1 MIFTNSSPSSNLF
14 GRVVGDC
21 HKRMALYPQPPPTG
35 RVTTT
40 VLINNIHCASCL
52 SYIQEVL
59 GTLQPAPLSTT
70 ANYVSH
76 EVAIVHLP
84 EHSANDISR
93 ALSDAAFEVQSV
105 RTEDEFGHLIY
116 EQDEVQAHQ
125 ECLEQAAQTLSEQA
139 STLSWSQTT
148 AHPRL
153 LGSATHQLNEK
164 HIEHCVT
171 CQKSNEKVEVSED
184 FVVVI
189 PEVQKFTAT
198 LSIAGMTCAACILS
212 INEGVQELQ
221 FLEDVS
227 VSLLTNSATVTF
239 AGPKDN
245 IDQIV
250 ERIEDRGYGCHV
262 ENIVEVG
269 GVPEDD
275 EQAERTVMI
284 RITGMF
290 CDHCPQRVLEALSS
304 SFPGLLTIGKP
315 PSPEDPIIMIIY
327 HPQQGIITIRGILA
341 AILGINEQF
350 KATIYHPP
358 TIEERSRAMQ
368 LRERRRLLLRLLL
381 SSIVAIPTFLI
392 GVVWTS
398 LVPSTNR
405 VRIFFQGKMW
415 AGADSRAEWALF
427 FLATPVMFL
436 AADVFHVRAIKEIQ
450 ALWGRNSKLPI
461 LRRFY
466 RFGSMN
472 LLMSAGTSVAYFPSI
487 AVLALDSRKTGE
499 PNGKLSTYFDVVVF
513 LTMFILA
520 GRYLEAYSKA
530 KTGDAVTMLGKLR
543 PTEALLV
550 RSNPDSED
558 SQLSLPTTDVA
569 KINVDLLEVGDV
581 VRVLR
586 GASPPADGTVV
597 LGDSTFDESSLTGES
612 RPITKNA
619 GDQVFAGTVNTG
631 RPISVRVTEISGA
644 SMLDQIVKVVREGQ
658 TKRAPVERFADILTG
673 YFVPVITLIAIL
685 TFVIWFG
692 LGQGGVLPESWRDV
706 DTGGWAFWALHFA
719 ITVFVA
725 ACPCGIALAAPT
737 ALFVGSGLAAQHGIL
752 VKGGGEAFQDASAL
766 DVVVFDKTG
775 TLTEGGNPSVTNHN
789 IMASSEEETKVI
801 WAITQALEES
811 SSHPIAKAIT
821 ALCADQNRATITNSN
836 IEELPGRGLKGTFT
850 IHTSTSDTRYEAAIG
865 SETFISLLGTPIDSH
880 WSNTASAWKTA
891 GKSIAVLALRPLF
904 LSDGTEAAFKFA
916 AQFAT
921 TDPLRPEASF
931 VLSALREQGLS
942 TWMISGDNAT
952 TAMAVGYQLGIPAT
966 NIIAGVLP
974 SEKADKIRWLQSS
987 APKCNGKT
995 GRAIVAMVGDGIN
1008 DSPALTA
1015 ADAGVAIGSGSDV
1028 AISSAK
1034 FVLVSS
1040 NLHSLLTLITL
1051 SRTVFRR
1058 VKFNFAWALV
1068 YNVVL
1073 LPIAAG
1079 VIYPVHGHPRLN
1091 PVWASLAMA
1100 MSSLSV
1106 ICSSLVMR
1114 TGIPVV
1120 GFRAARE
1127 AEQGRSEARSRSPII
1142 PS

>member
-1 MIFTNSSPSSNLF
+1 
-14 GRVVGDC
+14 
-21 HKRMALYPQPPPTG
+21 MAQPPPAG
-35 RVTTT
+35 HVTTT

-59 GTLQPAPLSTT
+59 STLQPAPLSTT

-76 EVAIVHLP
+76 ELVIVHLP
-84 EHSANDISR
+84 EHSADDISR
-93 ALSDAAFEVQSV
+93 ALSDAAFEVQRV
-105 RTEDEFGHLIY
+105 RTEDEFGHLTY
-116 EQDEVQAHQ
+116 EQDVVQVHQ
-125 ECLEQAAQTLSEQA
+125 EWLGQAAQTLSGQT
-139 STLSWSQTT
+139 STLSWRQTT
-148 AHPRL
+148 AHPGF
-153 LGSATHQLNEK
+153 LGDANQRLNEK
-164 HIEHCVT
+164 HMEYCVT
-171 CQKSNEKVEVSED
+171 CQKSNEKVEISED
-184 FVVVI
+184 FVVAI

-212 INEGVQELQ
+212 INEGVQELE

-227 VSLLTNSATVTF
+227 VSLLTNSATVAFT
-239 AGPKDN
+239 GPRDN

-262 ENIVEVG
+262 ESIVEVG
-269 GVPEDD
+269 GLQEGGD

-284 RITGMF
+284 SIAGMF

-304 SFPGLLTIGKP
+304 SFPGLLTVDKP
-315 PSPEDPIIMIIY
+315 PSHQDPITVVIY
-327 HPQQGIITIRGILA
+327 HPQHGIITIRDILA
-341 AILGINEQF
+341 TIHGVSDQL

-392 GVVWTS
+392 GVVWMS

-436 AADVFHVRAIKEIQ
+436 AADVFHIRAIKEIQ
-450 ALWGRNSKLPI
+450 ALWGQNSKVPI

-466 RFGSMN
+466 HFGSMN

-487 AVLALDSRKTGE
+487 AVLALDSRKSGE
-499 PNGKLSTYFDVVVF
+499 PNGKLSTYFDAVVF

-543 PTEALLV
+543 STEALLV

-569 KINVDLLEVGDV
+569 KINADLLEVGDV

-586 GASPPADGTVV
+586 GASPPADGIVV
-597 LGDSTFDESSLTGES
+597 LGESTFDESSLTGES

-644 SMLDQIVKVVREGQ
+644 SMLDQIIKVVREGQ

-706 DTGGWAFWALHFA
+706 DTGGWAFWALQFA

-752 VKGGGEAFQDASAL
+752 VKGGGEAFQEASAL

-775 TLTEGGNPSVTNHN
+775 TLTEGGNPSVTNHD

-801 WAITQALEES
+801 WAIAQALEES
-811 SSHPIAKAIT
+811 SSHPIAKAIA
-821 ALCADQNRATITNSN
+821 ALY
-836 IEELPGRGLKGTFT
+836 
-850 IHTSTSDTRYEAAIG
+850 TR
-865 SETFISLLGTPIDSH
+865 

-891 GKSIAVLALRPLF
+891 GKSVALLALRPLS
-904 LSDGTEAAFKFA
+904 LSDGAEAAFKLA

-921 TDPLRPEASF
+921 TDPLRPEASS
-931 VLSALREQGLS
+931 VLSALHKQGLS
-942 TWMISGDNAT
+942 IWMITGDNAT
-952 TAMAVGYQLGIPAT
+952 TATAVGYQLGLPAS

-987 APKCNGKT
+987 APKRNGET

-1015 ADAGVAIGSGSDV
+1015 ADAGIAIGSGSDV

-1040 NLHSLLTLITL
+1040 DLHSLLTLITL

-1073 LPIAAG
+1073 MPIAAG

-1120 GFRAARE
+1120 GFRAVRE
-1127 AEQGRSEARSRSPII
+1127 
-1142 PS
+1142 

>member
-1 MIFTNSSPSSNLF
+1 M
-14 GRVVGDC
+14 
-21 HKRMALYPQPPPTG
+21 
-35 RVTTT
+35 
-40 VLINNIHCASCL
+40 
-52 SYIQEVL
+52 
-59 GTLQPAPLSTT
+59 
-70 ANYVSH
+70 
-76 EVAIVHLP
+76 
-84 EHSANDISR
+84 
-93 ALSDAAFEVQSV
+93 
-105 RTEDEFGHLIY
+105 RTKDEFGLIIDDR
-116 EQDEVQAHQ
+116 DEVPAHP
-125 ECLEQAAQTLSEQA
+125 EWLEHAAQTLNNQA
-139 STLSWSQTT
+139 STLSWRQTT
-148 AHPRL
+148 AHPGFI
-153 LGSATHQLNEK
+153 GSTNHQPNEK
-164 HIEHCVT
+164 HIEHCVS
-171 CQKSNEKVEVSED
+171 CQKSNGKVEISED
-184 FVVVI
+184 FVVAI
-189 PEVQKFTAT
+189 PKVQKFTGT

-239 AGPKDN
+239 VGPKEN

-269 GVPEDD
+269 GIQEDD

-284 RITGMF
+284 RIAGMF
-290 CDHCPQRVLEALSS
+290 CAHCPQRIVQALSS
-304 SFPGLLTIGKP
+304 SFPGLLVIDRA
-315 PSPEDPIIMIIY
+315 PSHEDPIMIIMY
-327 HPQQGIITIRGILA
+327 HPQHGIITIRDILTT
-341 AILGINEQF
+341 IHGVNDQL

-381 SSIVAIPTFLI
+381 SFVVAIPTFLI
-392 GVVWTS
+392 SVVWMS

-405 VRIFFQGKMW
+405 VRMFFQGRMW
-415 AGADSRAEWALF
+415 AGADTRAEWALF
-427 FLATPVMFL
+427 FLATPVMFF
-436 AADVFHVRAIKEIQ
+436 AADVFHVRAIKEIR
-450 ALWGRNSKLPI
+450 ALWGRNSKVPI

-487 AVLALDSRKTGE
+487 AVLALDSRKTSQS
-499 PNGKLSTYFDVVVF
+499 NGQVSTYFDAVVF

-550 RSNPDSED
+550 RPNPDAEDTSED
-558 SQLSLPTTDVA
+558 SQPSLPTTDVE

-586 GASPPADGTVV
+586 GASPPADGRVIF
-597 LGDSTFDESSLTGES
+597 GDSTFDESSLTGES
-612 RPITKNA
+612 RPIAKND

-631 RPISVRVTEISGA
+631 KPISVRVTEISGA

-658 TKRAPVERFADILTG
+658 TKRAPVERVADILTG
-673 YFVPVITLIAIL
+673 YFVPVITLIAIS

-706 DTGGWAFWALHFA
+706 DAGGWAFWALQFA
-719 ITVFVA
+719 IAVFVG

-752 VKGGGEAFQDASAL
+752 VKGGGEAFQEASAL

-775 TLTEGGNPSVTNHN
+775 TLTEGGNPTVTDHD
-789 IMASSEEETKVI
+789 IMASSEEEAKVI
-801 WAITQALEES
+801 WATAQALEES

-821 ALCADQNRATITNSN
+821 ALCVEQTRATITNST
-836 IEELPGRGLKGTFT
+836 IEELPGCGLKGTFT
-850 IHTSTSDTRYEAAIG
+850 IHTSTNDARYEAAIG
-865 SETFISLLGTPIDSH
+865 SEAFISLLGTPIDTY
-880 WSNTASAWKTA
+880 WSNNASTWKTA
-891 GKSIAVLALRPLF
+891 GKSIALLALRPLS
-904 LSDGTEAAFKFA
+904 LLDGKEPAFKLT

-921 TDPLRPEASF
+921 TDPLRPEASS
-931 VLSALREQGLS
+931 VLSALRKQGLS

-952 TAMAVGYQLGIPAT
+952 TAMAVGYQLGIPAS

-987 APKCNGKT
+987 APKRNGKT

-1015 ADAGVAIGSGSDV
+1015 ADAGIAIGSGSDV

-1040 NLHSLLTLITL
+1040 NLQSLLTLITL
-1051 SRTVFRR
+1051 SHTVFQR

-1120 GFRAARE
+1120 GFRAAGE
-1127 AEQGRSEARSRSPII
+1127 AEQRRG
-1142 PS
+1142 

>member
-1 MIFTNSSPSSNLF
+1 
-14 GRVVGDC
+14 
-21 HKRMALYPQPPPTG
+21 MALHPRPPPTG
-35 RVTTT
+35 HVTTT
-40 VLINNIHCASCL
+40 ILINNIHCASCL

-59 GTLQPAPLSTT
+59 STLQPAPLSTT

-76 EVAIVHLP
+76 EVTIVHLP
-84 EHSANDISR
+84 NHSANDISR
-93 ALSDAAFEVQSV
+93 ALSDAAFEIQSV
-105 RTEDEFGHLIY
+105 RTKDEFGSVIY

-125 ECLEQAAQTLSEQA
+125 EWLEQAAQTLSKQA
-139 STLSWSQTT
+139 STLSWHQTT
-148 AHPRL
+148 AHTGLR
-153 LGSATHQLNEK
+153 GDANQLNEK

-171 CQKSNEKVEVSED
+171 CQKSNEKVEISQD
-184 FVVVI
+184 FVVDI
-189 PEVQKFTAT
+189 PEVQRFTAT

-250 ERIEDRGYGCHV
+250 ERIEDRGYGCHI
-262 ENIVEVG
+262 ENIAEVG
-269 GVPEDD
+269 GLQKGDD

-284 RITGMF
+284 RVAGMF

-304 SFPGLLTIGKP
+304 SFPGLLCIDKR
-315 PSPEDPIIMIIY
+315 PSREDPITMITY
-327 HPQQGIITIRGILA
+327 RPQHQIVTIRDILA
-341 AILGINEQF
+341 TIDGVNDQV

-381 SSIVAIPTFLI
+381 SFIVAIPTFLI
-392 GVVWTS
+392 SVVWMS
-398 LVPSTNR
+398 LVPSTNPM
-405 VRIFFQGKMW
+405 RIFFQRKMW
-415 AGADSRAEWALF
+415 AGVDTRAEWALL
-427 FLATPVMFL
+427 FLATPVMFF
-436 AADVFHVRAIKEIQ
+436 AADVFHVRAIKEIR
-450 ALWGRNSKLPI
+450 ALWGRNSKVPI

-472 LLMSAGTSVAYFPSI
+472 LLMSAGTSAAYFPSI
-487 AVLALDSRKTGE
+487 AVLALDSRKTGTG
-499 PNGKLSTYFDVVVF
+499 NGQVSTYFDSVVF

-550 RSNPDSED
+550 RSNLDLEDSSED
-558 SQLSLPTTDVA
+558 NQSSLPATSVET
-569 KINVDLLEVGDV
+569 INVDLLEVGDV

-612 RPITKNA
+612 HPIIKNV
-619 GDQVFAGTVNTG
+619 GDQVFVGTVNIG
-631 RPISVRVTEISGA
+631 KPISVRVTEVLGA

-658 TKRAPVERFADILTG
+658 TKRAPVERVADILTG
-673 YFVPVITLIAIL
+673 YFVPVITLIAIS

-692 LGQGGVLPESWRDV
+692 LGQGGVLPETWRDV
-706 DTGGWAFWALHFA
+706 DTGGWAFWALQFA
-719 ITVFVA
+719 IAVFVG

-752 VKGGGEAFQDASAL
+752 VKGGGEAFQEASAL
-766 DVVVFDKTG
+766 DVVAFDKTG
-775 TLTEGGNPSVTNHN
+775 TLTEGGNPSVTNHDV
-789 IMASSEEETKVI
+789 MASSEEEAKVI
-801 WAITQALEES
+801 WAIAQALEES
-811 SSHPIAKAIT
+811 SSHTIARAIT
-821 ALCADQNRATITNSN
+821 ALCTEQNRATITNST

-850 IHTSTSDTRYEAAIG
+850 IHTSTNDTRYEAAIG
-865 SETFISLLGTPIDSH
+865 SETFISSLGTPIDTY
-880 WSNTASAWKTA
+880 WSKNASTWKTA
-891 GKSIAVLALRPLF
+891 GKSIALLALRPLSI
-904 LSDGTEAAFKFA
+904 SDGRVPAFKPA

-921 TDPLRPEASF
+921 TDPLRPEAAS

-952 TAMAVGYQLGIPAT
+952 TAMAVGYQLGIPAN

-987 APKCNGKT
+987 APKRNGKT

-1015 ADAGVAIGSGSDV
+1015 ADAGIAIGSGSDV

-1034 FVLVSS
+1034 FVLMSS
-1040 NLHSLLTLITL
+1040 NLRSLLTLITL
-1051 SRTVFRR
+1051 SRTVFQR

-1068 YNVVL
+1068 YNMVL

-1114 TGIPVV
+1114 TGIPMV
-1120 GFRAARE
+1120 GFRAFKETA
-1127 AEQGRSEARSRSPII
+1127 GRRG
-1142 PS
+1142 

>member
-1 MIFTNSSPSSNLF
+1 
-14 GRVVGDC
+14 
-21 HKRMALYPQPPPTG
+21 MALHPQSPPTCQ
-35 RVTTT
+35 VTTT
-40 VLINNIHCASCL
+40 FLINNIHCASCL
-52 SYIQEVL
+52 FYIQEVL
-59 GTLQPAPLSTT
+59 STLQPSPLSTT

-76 EVAIVHLP
+76 EVTIVHFP
-84 EHSANDISR
+84 EHSADDISR
-93 ALSDAAFEVQSV
+93 ILSDAAFEVQNV
-105 RTEDEFGHLIY
+105 RTEDQFGRIIY
-116 EQDEVQAHQ
+116 ERAQAHQ
-125 ECLEQAAQTLSEQA
+125 EWLEQAAQMLSEQA
-139 STLSWSQTT
+139 PTLSWPKAA
-148 AHPRL
+148 AHPGL
-153 LGSATHQLNEK
+153 LGNANQQPNEK
-164 HIEHCVT
+164 HMEHCVT
-171 CQKSNEKVEVSED
+171 CQKSNEEVAMSED
-184 FVVVI
+184 VIVTI
-189 PEVQKFTAT
+189 PETENFTAT

-212 INEGVQELQ
+212 INEGVQELK
-221 FLEDVS
+221 FLNDVS

-250 ERIEDRGYGCHV
+250 ERIEDRGYGCHF
-262 ENIVEVG
+262 EDIVQVG
-269 GVPEDD
+269 GLQKDN
-275 EQAERTVMI
+275 EQAERTIMI
-284 RITGMF
+284 SIAGMF
-290 CDHCPQRVLEALSS
+290 CDRCPQRVLEALSS
-304 SFPGLLTIGKP
+304 SFPGLLTVDKP
-315 PSPEDPIIMIIY
+315 LSHQDPIIVVIY
-327 HPQQGIITIRGILA
+327 HPQHGIITIRDILA
-341 AILGINEQF
+341 TIHGVSDQL
-350 KATIYHPP
+350 KATIYRPP

-381 SSIVAIPTFLI
+381 SFIVAIPTFLI
-392 GVVWTS
+392 GVVWMG
-398 LVPSTNR
+398 LVPSSNR

-415 AGADSRAEWALF
+415 AGADTRAEWALF

-436 AADVFHVRAIKEIQ
+436 AADVFHVRAVKEIQ
-450 ALWGRNSKLPI
+450 ALWGRNSKVPI

-499 PNGKLSTYFDVVVF
+499 PNGKLSTYFDAVVF

-543 PTEALLV
+543 PTETLLV
-550 RSNPDSED
+550 RSNPDSEN
-558 SQLSLPTTDVA
+558 SKSSLPATDVE
-569 KINVDLLEVGDV
+569 KIDVDLLEFGDV
-581 VRVLR
+581 VRVLH
-586 GASPPADGTVV
+586 GGSPPADGTIV
-597 LGDSTFDESSLTGES
+597 LGDSAFDESSLTGES
-612 RPITKNA
+612 RPITKNV

-631 RPISVRVTEISGA
+631 KPISVRVTEVSGA

-658 TKRAPVERFADILTG
+658 TKRAPVEKFADILTG

-685 TFVIWFG
+685 TFVIWLG
-692 LGQGGVLPESWRDV
+692 LGQGGILPESWRDTN
-706 DTGGWAFWALHFA
+706 TGGWAFWALQFA

-752 VKGGGEAFQDASAL
+752 VKGGGEAFQEASAL
-766 DVVVFDKTG
+766 DVIVFDKTG
-775 TLTEGGNPSVTNHN
+775 TLTEGGNPSVTNHD
-789 IMASSEEETKVI
+789 IMASSDEETKVI
-801 WAITQALEES
+801 WAIAQALEES
-811 SSHPIAKAIT
+811 SRHPIAKAIA
-821 ALCADQNRATITNSN
+821 ALCAEKNRATIINST
-836 IEELPGRGLKGTFT
+836 IEEIPGRGLKGSFN
-850 IHTSTSDTRYEAAIG
+850 IQTSTNDIRYEAAIG

-880 WSNTASAWKTA
+880 RSNTVSTWKTA
-891 GKSIAVLALRPLF
+891 GKSIALLALRPLS
-904 LSDGTEAAFKFA
+904 LSAGEEAAFKLA

-921 TDPLRPEASF
+921 TDPLRPEASA
-931 VLSALREQGLS
+931 VLSALRKQGLS
-942 TWMISGDNAT
+942 IWMISGDNAT
-952 TAMAVGYQLGIPAT
+952 IATAVGHQLGIPAT
-966 NIIAGVLP
+966 NIIADVLP

-987 APKCNGKT
+987 SPKRNGKT

-1015 ADAGVAIGSGSDV
+1015 ADAGIAIGSGSDV

-1058 VKFNFAWALV
+1058 VKFNFGWALV

-1073 LPIAAG
+1073 IPIAAG
-1079 VIYPVHGHPRLN
+1079 MIYPVHGHPRLN

-1106 ICSSLVMR
+1106 ICSSLVMK

-1120 GFRAARE
+1120 GYRATKE
-1127 AEQGRSEARSRSPII
+1127 VK
-1142 PS
+1142 

>member
-1 MIFTNSSPSSNLF
+1 MALHPQSSPA
-14 GRVVGDC
+14 G
-21 HKRMALYPQPPPTG
+21 H
-35 RVTTT
+35 VTTT
-40 VLINNIHCASCL
+40 VLINNVHCASCL

-59 GTLQPAPLSTT
+59 STLHPVPLSIT

-76 EVAIVHLP
+76 EVTIVHSP

-105 RTEDEFGHLIY
+105 RTEDEFGHNIY
-116 EQDEVQAHQ
+116 EPDIVQAHQ
-125 ECLEQAAQTLSEQA
+125 EWLEQAAQTLSKQA
-139 STLSWSQTT
+139 STLSWHQTT
-148 AHPRL
+148 AN
-153 LGSATHQLNEK
+153 LGLVDDANHQPDEK
-164 HIEHCVT
+164 HMEHCVA
-171 CQKSNEKVEVSED
+171 CQKSNEKVEISGD
-184 FVVVI
+184 VI
-189 PEVQKFTAT
+189 VTIPKVQKFTAA

-227 VSLLTNSATVTF
+227 VSLLTNSANVSF
-239 AGPKDN
+239 VGPKDN
-245 IDQIV
+245 IDLIV

-262 ENIVEVG
+262 EKIVEVG
-269 GVPEDD
+269 GLQEDKD

-284 RITGMF
+284 RIAGMF
-290 CDHCPQRVLEALSS
+290 CDHCPQQVLEALSS
-304 SFPGLLTIGKP
+304 AFPRLLAVDKP
-315 PSPEDPIIMIIY
+315 PSHKDPIITVTY
-327 HPQQGIITIRGILA
+327 HPQPSIITIRDIVA
-341 AILGINEQF
+341 TIHSANDQF

-368 LRERRRLLLRLLL
+368 LRERHRLLLRFLL
-381 SSIVAIPTFLI
+381 SFIVAIPTFLI
-392 GVVWTS
+392 SVVWTS
-398 LVPSTNR
+398 LVSPSNS
-405 VRIFFQGKMW
+405 VRLFFEAKMW
-415 AGADSRAEWALF
+415 AGADTRAEWALF

-436 AADVFHVRAIKEIQ
+436 AADVFHVRAIKEIR
-450 ALWGRNSKLPI
+450 ALWTRNSRVTI

-487 AVLALDSRKTGE
+487 AVLVLDSQKTGQQ
-499 PNGKLSTYFDVVVF
+499 NGQISTYFDSVVF

-530 KTGDAVTMLGKLR
+530 KTGDAVAMLGKLR
-543 PTEALLV
+543 PLEALLV
-550 RSNPDSED
+550 RSNPDPEDSLED
-558 SQLSLPTTDVA
+558 SQPSLPMTSVE
-569 KINVDLLEVGDV
+569 KINVDLLEVGDL
-581 VRVLR
+581 VRVLY

-597 LGDSTFDESSLTGES
+597 FGDSTFDESSLTGES

-631 RPISVRVTEISGA
+631 KPISVRVTEISGA

-658 TKRAPVERFADILTG
+658 TKRAPVERVVDILTG
-673 YFVPVITLIAIL
+673 YFVPVITLIAIS
-685 TFVIWFG
+685 TFATWFG
-692 LGQGGVLPESWRDV
+692 LGQGGVLPEDWRDI
-706 DTGGWAFWALHFA
+706 DTGGWAFWALQFA
-719 ITVFVA
+719 IAVFVG

-752 VKGGGEAFQDASAL
+752 VKGGGEAFQEASAL

-775 TLTEGGNPSVTNHN
+775 TLTEGGNLSVTNHE
-789 IMASSEEETKVI
+789 ILTSSKDETKVI
-801 WAITQALEES
+801 WAIAQALEES
-811 SSHPIAKAIT
+811 SSHPIAKAIIT
-821 ALCADQNRATITNSN
+821 LCAAQDRVAIVNST

-850 IHTSTSDTRYEAAIG
+850 IHTSTNDARYEAAIG
-865 SETFISLLGTPIDSH
+865 SETFISSLGTLMNTC
-880 WSNTASAWKTA
+880 WSNNASVWQIT
-891 GKSIAVLALRPLF
+891 GKSIALLALRPLS
-904 LSDGTEAAFKFA
+904 LSDGKEAAFKLA

-921 TDPLRPEASF
+921 SDPLRPEAPF
-931 VLSALREQGLS
+931 VLSALRKQGLS
-942 TWMISGDNAT
+942 IWMISGDNAT
-952 TAMAVGYQLGIPAT
+952 TATAVGYQLGIPAT

-987 APKCNGKT
+987 APRRNGKT

-1015 ADAGVAIGSGSDV
+1015 ADAGIAIGSGSDV

-1051 SRTVFRR
+1051 SRTVFQR

-1079 VIYPVHGHPRLN
+1079 VIYPAHGHPRLN

-1120 GFRAARE
+1120 GFRAAKD
-1127 AEQGRSEARSRSPII
+1127 AG
-1142 PS
+1142 

>member
-1 MIFTNSSPSSNLF
+1 M
-14 GRVVGDC
+14 
-21 HKRMALYPQPPPTG
+21 
-35 RVTTT
+35 
-40 VLINNIHCASCL
+40 
-52 SYIQEVL
+52 
-59 GTLQPAPLSTT
+59 
-70 ANYVSH
+70 
-76 EVAIVHLP
+76 
-84 EHSANDISR
+84 
-93 ALSDAAFEVQSV
+93 
-105 RTEDEFGHLIY
+105 RTEDEFGHIIY
-116 EQDEVQAHQ
+116 EQDVVRPHQ
-125 ECLEQAAQTLSEQA
+125 EWLEQAAQTLSKQV
-139 STLSWSQTT
+139 STLSSRQTT
-148 AHPRL
+148 AHPGL
-153 LGSATHQLNEK
+153 LGDADYQPNEK
-164 HIEHCVT
+164 HIEYCVA
-171 CQKSNEKVEVSED
+171 CRKSED
-184 FVVVI
+184 VIVTI
-189 PEVQKFTAT
+189 PEVQKFTAA

-239 AGPKDN
+239 AGPKEN

-269 GVPEDD
+269 GLQEEDK
-275 EQAERTVMI
+275 QVERTAMI
-284 RITGMF
+284 RIAGMF
-290 CDHCPQRVLEALSS
+290 CDHGPQMVLEALSS
-304 SFPGLLTIGKP
+304 SFSGVLAVDKP
-315 PSPEDPIIMIIY
+315 PSHEDPIMTITY
-327 HPQQGIITIRGILA
+327 RPQHGIITIRGILA
-341 AILGINEQF
+341 TIHGVNDQF

-368 LRERRRLLLRLLL
+368 FRERRRLLLRLLL
-381 SSIVAIPTFLI
+381 SFIVAIPTFLI
-392 GVVWTS
+392 SVVWMS
-398 LVPSTNR
+398 LVPSTNS

-415 AGADSRAEWALF
+415 TGADTRAEWALF

-436 AADVFHVRAIKEIQ
+436 AADVFHIRAIKEIR
-450 ALWGRNSKLPI
+450 ALWGRNSKVPI

-472 LLMSAGTSVAYFPSI
+472 LLMSAGTSIAYFPSI
-487 AVLALDSRKTGE
+487 AVLALDSRKTGQH
-499 PNGKLSTYFDVVVF
+499 NGQMSTYFDSVVF

-543 PTEALLV
+543 PMEALLV
-550 RSNPDSED
+550 RSSPDSED
-558 SQLSLPTTDVA
+558 SSEDNQPSLPTANVE
-569 KINVDLLEVGDV
+569 KVNVDLLEVGDV

-631 RPISVRVTEISGA
+631 KPISVRVTEISGT
-644 SMLDQIVKVVREGQ
+644 SMLDQIVNVVREGQ
-658 TKRAPVERFADILTG
+658 TKRAPVERVADILTG
-673 YFVPVITLIAIL
+673 YFVPVITLIAIS

-692 LGQGGVLPESWRDV
+692 LGQGRILPESWRDV
-706 DTGGWAFWALHFA
+706 ATGGWAFWALQFA
-719 ITVFVA
+719 IAVFVG

-737 ALFVGSGLAAQHGIL
+737 ALFVGSGLAAQNGIL
-752 VKGGGEAFQDASAL
+752 VKGGGEAFQEASAL

-775 TLTEGGNPSVTNHN
+775 TLTEGGNPRVTNHDV
-789 IMASSEEETKVI
+789 IASSAEEVKLI
-801 WAITQALEES
+801 WAIAQALEES

-821 ALCADQNRATITNSN
+821 ALCVEQDRVTIINST

-850 IHTSTSDTRYEAAIG
+850 INTSTNNTIYEAAIG
-865 SETFISLLGTPIDSH
+865 NETFMALLGTPIDTY
-880 WSNTASAWKTA
+880 WSNNASTWKAA
-891 GKSIAVLALRPLF
+891 GKSIALLALRPHS
-904 LSDGTEAAFKFA
+904 LSDGKEPAFKLA

-921 TDPLRPEASF
+921 TDPLRPEASS
-931 VLSALREQGLS
+931 VLSALRKQGVS

-987 APKCNGKT
+987 APKRNGKT
-995 GRAIVAMVGDGIN
+995 GRPIVAMVGDGIN
-1008 DSPALTA
+1008 DSPALIA
-1015 ADAGVAIGSGSDV
+1015 ADVGIAIGSGSDV

-1051 SRTVFRR
+1051 SRTVFQR

-1079 VIYPVHGHPRLN
+1079 VIYPVRGHPRLN

-1100 MSSLSV
+1100 LSSLSV

-1114 TGIPVV
+1114 SGLPMV
-1120 GFRAARE
+1120 GFRAASE
-1127 AEQGRSEARSRSPII
+1127 AEQRKGRARFRKPII
-1142 PS
+1142 QRNMQLPQ

>member
-1 MIFTNSSPSSNLF
+1 
-14 GRVVGDC
+14 
-21 HKRMALYPQPPPTG
+21 MALYPQSRPTG
-35 RVTTT
+35 QVTTT
-40 VLINNIHCASCL
+40 LLINNIHCTSCL

-59 GTLQPAPLSTT
+59 SALQLTPLSIT

-76 EVAIVHLP
+76 EVTITHFP
-84 EHSANDISR
+84 EHSANDISQ

-105 RTEDEFGHLIY
+105 RTEDEFGHIIY
-116 EQDEVQAHQ
+116 GRDEVQAHP
-125 ECLEQAAQTLSEQA
+125 EWLEQAAQTLSKHA
-139 STLSWSQTT
+139 STLSWRQAT
-148 AHPRL
+148 AQPEFV
-153 LGSATHQLNEK
+153 GGANQQPNEK
-164 HIEHCVT
+164 HLEHCVT
-171 CQKSNEKVEVSED
+171 CQKSNEKVDLSDD
-184 FVVVI
+184 FVVAI

-212 INEGVQELQ
+212 VNEGVQELP

-239 AGPKDN
+239 AGPKEN

-262 ENIVEVG
+262 ENMAEIG
-269 GVPEDD
+269 GLSKSD

-284 RITGMF
+284 RIAGMF
-290 CDHCPQRVLEALSS
+290 CGHCPQRILEALSS
-304 SFPGLLTIGKP
+304 SFPGLLTVDKP
-315 PSPEDPIIMIIY
+315 PLPEDPIITISY
-327 HPQQGIITIRGILA
+327 HLHGTVTVRGIISTILRVDD
-341 AILGINEQF
+341 QYQ
-350 KATIYHPP
+350 ATIYHPP

-381 SSIVAIPTFLI
+381 SFIVAIPTFLI
-392 GVVWTS
+392 SVVWMS
-398 LVPSTNR
+398 LVPSTNP
-405 VRIFFQGKMW
+405 VRKFFQRTMW
-415 AGADSRAEWALF
+415 AGADTRAEWALF
-427 FLATPVMFL
+427 FLATPVMFF

-450 ALWGRNSKLPI
+450 ALWGRNSKVPI

-487 AVLALDSRKTGE
+487 AVLALDSRKTDQRSGQM
-499 PNGKLSTYFDVVVF
+499 STYFDAVVF

-550 RSNPDSED
+550 RSNSDSED
-558 SQLSLPTTDVA
+558 SSESRASHPTTDVE

-586 GASPPADGTVV
+586 GASPPADGTVA

-612 RPITKNA
+612 RPISKNT

-631 RPISVRVTEISGA
+631 KPISVRVTKVSGT

-658 TKRAPVERFADILTG
+658 TKRAPVERVADILTG
-673 YFVPVITLIAIL
+673 YFVPVITLIAIS
-685 TFVIWFG
+685 TFVIWLG
-692 LGQGGVLPESWRDV
+692 LGQGGLLPTSWRDV
-706 DTGGWAFWALHFA
+706 DTGGWAFWALQFA
-719 ITVFVA
+719 IAVFVG

-752 VKGGGEAFQDASAL
+752 VKGGGEAFQEASAL

-775 TLTEGGNPSVTNHN
+775 TLTEGGNPRVTNHDM
-789 IMASSEEETKVI
+789 MATGEEETKAV
-801 WAITQALEES
+801 WAIAQALEEC

-821 ALCADQNRATITNSN
+821 ALCTEQNRSTVIDSM
-836 IEELPGRGLKGTFT
+836 IEELPGLGLRGT
-850 IHTSTSDTRYEAAIG
+850 ITVRMPTNDARYEAAIG
-865 SETFISLLGTPIDSH
+865 SETFISSLGTPIDTYWSH
-880 WSNTASAWKTA
+880 NTSTWKTG
-891 GKSIAVLALRPLF
+891 GKSTALLALRPLS
-904 LSDGTEAAFKFA
+904 SDGNGPAFTLA
-916 AQFAT
+916 AQFAI

-942 TWMISGDNAT
+942 TWMISGDHPT
-952 TAMAVGYQLGIPAT
+952 TAMAVGCQLGIPAT

-987 APKCNGKT
+987 APKRNGKT

-1015 ADAGVAIGSGSDV
+1015 ADAGIAIGSGSDV

-1051 SRTVFRR
+1051 SRTVFQR

-1079 VIYPVHGHPRLN
+1079 VIYPAHGHPRLN

-1100 MSSLSV
+1100 LSSLSV
-1106 ICSSLVMR
+1106 ITSSLVMR

-1120 GFRAARE
+1120 GFRAALE
-1127 AEQGRSEARSRSPII
+1127 AGRD
-1142 PS
+1142 

>member
-1 MIFTNSSPSSNLF
+1 
-14 GRVVGDC
+14 
-21 HKRMALYPQPPPTG
+21 MALHPQSPPTG
-35 RVTTT
+35 QVTTT
-40 VLINNIHCASCL
+40 LLINNIHCASCL
-52 SYIQEVL
+52 SYVQEVL
-59 GTLQPAPLSTT
+59 STLQPAPLSIT

-76 EVAIVHLP
+76 EVAIIHFP

-93 ALSDAAFEVQSV
+93 ALSDAAFEVQRV
-105 RTEDEFGHLIY
+105 RTEDEFGHIIY

-125 ECLEQAAQTLSEQA
+125 EWLEQAAQTLSKQA
-139 STLSWSQTT
+139 SKLSWRQTT
-148 AHPRL
+148 AHPGL
-153 LGSATHQLNEK
+153 LGDANHQPNEK
-164 HIEHCVT
+164 HMERCVT
-171 CQKSNEKVEVSED
+171 CQKSNEKVEISDD
-184 FVVVI
+184 FIVAI
-189 PEVQKFTAT
+189 PEVQKFTAA
-198 LSIAGMTCAACILS
+198 LSISGMTCAACILS

-227 VSLLTNSATVTF
+227 VSLLTNSATVAF
-239 AGPKDN
+239 AGPRDN

-262 ENIVEVG
+262 ENMVEVG
-269 GVPEDD
+269 GLPEDD
-275 EQAERTVMI
+275 KQAERTVMI
-284 RITGMF
+284 RTAGMF

-304 SFPGLLTIGKP
+304 SFTGLLAVDKP
-315 PSPEDPIIMIIY
+315 PSHEDPIIIITY
-327 HPQQGIITIRGILA
+327 HPQHGIITIRDILA
-341 AILGINEQF
+341 TIHGVNDQF

-381 SSIVAIPTFLI
+381 SFIVAIPTFLI
-392 GVVWTS
+392 GVVWMS

-405 VRIFFQGKMW
+405 VRIFLQGKMW

-436 AADVFHVRAIKEIQ
+436 AADVFHVRAIMEIQ
-450 ALWGRNSKLPI
+450 ALWGRNSKVPI

-499 PNGKLSTYFDVVVF
+499 PNGKLSTYFDAVVF

-558 SQLSLPTTDVA
+558 SQSSLPTTDVE
-569 KINVDLLEVGDV
+569 KVNVDLLEVGDV

-586 GASPPADGTVV
+586 GASPPADSTVV

-692 LGQGGVLPESWRDV
+692 LGQGGVLPESWLDL
-706 DTGGWAFWALHFA
+706 DTGGWAFWALQFA

-752 VKGGGEAFQDASAL
+752 VKGGGEAFQEASAL

-775 TLTEGGNPSVTNHN
+775 TLTEGGNPSVTNHD
-789 IMASSEEETKVI
+789 ITASSEEEAKVI
-801 WAITQALEES
+801 WAIAQALEES
-811 SSHPIAKAIT
+811 SSHPIAKAIA
-821 ALCADQNRATITNSN
+821 ALCAEQNRATIINSA

-850 IHTSTSDTRYEAAIG
+850 IHTSTNDTRYEAAIG
-865 SETFISLLGTPIDSH
+865 SETFISLLGTPIDTH
-880 WSNTASAWKTA
+880 RSNTASTWKTA
-891 GKSIAVLALRPLF
+891 GKSIALLALRPLS
-904 LSDGTEAAFKFA
+904 LSDGEEAAFKLA
-916 AQFAT
+916 AEFAT
-921 TDPLRPEASF
+921 TDPLRPEASA

-942 TWMISGDNAT
+942 IWMISGDNAT
-952 TAMAVGYQLGIPAT
+952 TATVVGYQLGLPAT

-987 APKCNGKT
+987 APKRKGKT

-1015 ADAGVAIGSGSDV
+1015 ADAGIAIGSGSDV

-1073 LPIAAG
+1073 IPIAVG
-1079 VIYPVHGHPRLN
+1079 VIYPVHGHPRLH

-1114 TGIPVV
+1114 TGIPMV
-1120 GFRAARE
+1120 GFRAVRE
-1127 AEQGRSEARSRSPII
+1127 AEGRRG
-1142 PS
+1142 

>member
-1 MIFTNSSPSSNLF
+1 
-14 GRVVGDC
+14 
-21 HKRMALYPQPPPTG
+21 MALHLQPPPTG
-35 RVTTT
+35 HVTTT

-59 GTLQPAPLSTT
+59 NILQPAPLSAT

-76 EVAIVHLP
+76 EVTIIHFP
-84 EHSANDISR
+84 ELSANSISR

-105 RTEDEFGHLIY
+105 RTEDGFGNGIY
-116 EQDEVQAHQ
+116 EQDAVQAPQ
-125 ECLEQAAQTLSEQA
+125 EWLEQAAQTLSEQA
-139 STLSWSQTT
+139 STLSWRQTT
-148 AHPRL
+148 AHPGL
-153 LGSATHQLNEK
+153 LGDANHQLNEK

-171 CQKSNEKVEVSED
+171 CQKSNEKVEISED
-184 FVVVI
+184 FVVAI

-198 LSIAGMTCAACILS
+198 LSLGGMTCAACILS

-245 IDQIV
+245 IGQIV

-269 GVPEDD
+269 GLPEND

-284 RITGMF
+284 RITGML
-290 CDHCPQRVLEALSS
+290 CDHCPQQVLEALSS
-304 SFPGLLTIGKP
+304 SFPGLLTIDKL
-315 PSPEDPIIMIIY
+315 PSLEDPIIIITY
-327 HPQQGIITIRGILA
+327 YPQQGIITIRGVLV
-341 AILGINEQF
+341 AILGVNEQF
-350 KATIYHPP
+350 QATIYHPP

-381 SSIVAIPTFLI
+381 SFIVAIPTFLI
-392 GVVWTS
+392 SVVWMS
-398 LVPSTNR
+398 LVPSTNP
-405 VRIFFQGKMW
+405 VRLFFQRKMW
-415 AGADSRAEWALF
+415 AGADARGEWALF

-436 AADVFHVRAIKEIQ
+436 AADVFHVRAIKEIR
-450 ALWGRNSKLPI
+450 ALWGRNSKVPI

-472 LLMSAGTSVAYFPSI
+472 LLMSAGTSVAYFSSI
-487 AVLALDSRKTGE
+487 AVLALNSRKTSQS
-499 PNGKLSTYFDVVVF
+499 NGQISTYFDAVVF
-513 LTMFILA
+513 LTVFILA

-558 SQLSLPTTDVA
+558 SSEEGQSSLPMANVE
-569 KINVDLLEVGDV
+569 KVNVDLLEVGDV
-581 VRVLR
+581 VRVPR
-586 GASPPADGTVV
+586 GGSPPADGTVV

-612 RPITKNA
+612 RPIIKNA

-631 RPISVRVTEISGA
+631 NPISVRVTEISGA

-658 TKRAPVERFADILTG
+658 TKRAPVERVADILTG
-673 YFVPVITLIAIL
+673 YFVPVITLIAIS
-685 TFVIWFG
+685 TFVVWFG

-706 DTGGWAFWALHFA
+706 DTGGWAFWALQFA
-719 ITVFVA
+719 IAVFVG

-752 VKGGGEAFQDASAL
+752 VKGGGEAFQEASAL

-775 TLTEGGNPSVTNHN
+775 TLTEGGNPSVTNHD
-789 IMASSEEETKVI
+789 IMASSDEEAKVI
-801 WAITQALEES
+801 WAIAQALEES
-811 SSHPIAKAIT
+811 SSHPIAKAIA
-821 ALCADQNRATITNSN
+821 ALCAGQNRVTITNPT

-865 SETFISLLGTPIDSH
+865 SETFISFLGTPIDTR
-880 WSNTASAWKTA
+880 WSNTTSTWKTA
-891 GKSIAVLALRPLF
+891 GKSIALLALRPLS
-904 LSDGTEAAFKFA
+904 LSDGKEAAFKLA

-921 TDPLRPEASF
+921 TDPLRSEASS
-931 VLSALREQGLS
+931 VLSALRKQGLS
-942 TWMISGDNAT
+942 IWMISGDNAT
-952 TAMAVGYQLGIPAT
+952 TATAVGDQLGISAT

-987 APKCNGKT
+987 APKRNGKT

-1015 ADAGVAIGSGSDV
+1015 ADAGIAIGSGSDV

-1051 SRTVFRR
+1051 SRTVFQR

-1068 YNVVL
+1068 YNLVL

-1114 TGIPVV
+1114 TGIPMV
-1120 GFRAARE
+1120 GFRPARE
-1127 AEQGRSEARSRSPII
+1127 AD
-1142 PS
+1142 

>member
-1 MIFTNSSPSSNLF
+1 
-14 GRVVGDC
+14 
-21 HKRMALYPQPPPTG
+21 MALHPQSLPTG
-35 RVTTT
+35 QVNTTL
-40 VLINNIHCASCL
+40 LINNIHCASCL

-59 GTLQPAPLSTT
+59 STLQLAPLSIT

-76 EVAIVHLP
+76 EVTIIHFP
-84 EHSANDISR
+84 EQSANDISR

-105 RTEDEFGHLIY
+105 RTEDEFGYIIY
-116 EQDEVQAHQ
+116 EQDEVQAQQ
-125 ECLEQAAQTLSEQA
+125 EWLEQAAQTLSEQA
-139 STLSWSQTT
+139 STLSWRQTT
-148 AHPRL
+148 AYPGWQGDVNHK
-153 LGSATHQLNEK
+153 LNEK

-171 CQKSNEKVEVSED
+171 CQKSNEEVEISED
-184 FVVVI
+184 FVVAI
-189 PEVQKFTAT
+189 PEVPKFTAT
-198 LSIAGMTCAACILS
+198 LSISGMTCAACILS

-239 AGPKDN
+239 IGPKDN

-262 ENIVEVG
+262 ENVVEVG
-269 GVPEDD
+269 GLREGD
-275 EQAERTVMI
+275 EQAQRTVMI
-284 RITGMF
+284 RIAGMF

-304 SFPGLLTIGKP
+304 SFPGLLT
-315 PSPEDPIIMIIY
+315 
-327 HPQQGIITIRGILA
+327 
-341 AILGINEQF
+341 
-350 KATIYHPP
+350 ATIYHPP

-381 SSIVAIPTFLI
+381 SFIVAIPTFLI
-392 GVVWTS
+392 SVVWMS
-398 LVPSTNR
+398 L
-405 VRIFFQGKMW
+405 GKMW
-415 AGADSRAEWALF
+415 AGADTRGEWALF

-436 AADVFHVRAIKEIQ
+436 AADVFHVRAIKEIR
-450 ALWGRNSKLPI
+450 ALWGRNSKVPI

-487 AVLALDSRKTGE
+487 AVLALDSRKTSQRSGQI
-499 PNGKLSTYFDVVVF
+499 STYFDAVVF

-550 RSNPDSED
+550 RSNRGSED
-558 SQLSLPTTDVA
+558 LSEESRSSLPTTR
-569 KINVDLLEVGDV
+569 INVDLLEVGDV
-581 VRVLR
+581 VRVLH

-597 LGDSTFDESSLTGES
+597 LGDSTFDESSLTRES
-612 RPITKNA
+612 RPITKNT

-631 RPISVRVTEISGA
+631 KPISVRVTEISGA

-658 TKRAPVERFADILTG
+658 TKRAPVERVADILTG
-673 YFVPVITLIAIL
+673 YFVPVVTLIAIS

-692 LGQGGVLPESWRDV
+692 LGQGG
-706 DTGGWAFWALHFA
+706 AFWALQFA
-719 ITVFVA
+719 IAVFVG
-725 ACPCGIALAAPT
+725 ACPCGITLAAPT

-752 VKGGGEAFQDASAL
+752 VKGGGEAFQEASAL
-766 DVVVFDKTG
+766 DVVIFDKTG
-775 TLTEGGNPSVTNHN
+775 TLTEGGNPSVTNHD
-789 IMASSEEETKVI
+789 IIASNEEE
-801 WAITQALEES
+801 
-811 SSHPIAKAIT
+811 AK
-821 ALCADQNRATITNSN
+821 NRATITHST

-865 SETFISLLGTPIDSH
+865 SENFISFLGTPIDTR
-880 WSNTASAWKTA
+880 WSNTASACKSA
-891 GKSIAVLALRPLF
+891 GKSVALLALRPLF
-904 LSDGTEAAFKFA
+904 LSDGTEAAFKLA

-921 TDPLRPEASF
+921 TDPLRPEASS
-931 VLSALREQGLS
+931 VLSALRKQGLS
-942 TWMISGDNAT
+942 IWMISGDNVT
-952 TAMAVGYQLGIPAT
+952 TATAVGHQLGLLTT
-966 NIIAGVLP
+966 NIIADVLP

-987 APKCNGKT
+987 APKRNGKT

-1008 DSPALTA
+1008 DSPALIA
-1015 ADAGVAIGSGSDV
+1015 ADAGIAIGSGSDV

-1114 TGIPVV
+1114 MD
-1120 GFRAARE
+1120 
-1127 AEQGRSEARSRSPII
+1127 
-1142 PS
+1142 